1 MGYQTVFKRNESE
14 YVEKRSRFIATL
26 CHCETEEEANAFVKE
41 MKSKYWDARHNCY
54 AYSVEEGRA
63 CRFSDDGEPHGT
75 AGKPMLDCIQG
86 SGITNIAVVVTRYF
100 GGILL
105 GTGGLVR
112 AYSKSTQDVLA
123 SAEIYIMLHGVLG
136 EIVCEYSDL
145 TLLQNLIA
153 ACDGEI
159 RDTEYTDKITI
170 TLVLKDEFCSDFKD
184 KLRETF
190 CARLEMEEKEH
201 ILLPFLKK

>member
-1 MGYQTVFKRNESE
+1 
-14 YVEKRSRFIATL
+14 
-26 CHCETEEEANAFVKE
+26 
-41 MKSKYWDARHNCY
+41 
-54 AYSVEEGRA
+54 
-63 CRFSDDGEPHGT
+63 
-75 AGKPMLDCIQG
+75 
-86 SGITNIAVVVTRYF
+86 
-100 GGILL
+100 
-105 GTGGLVR
+105 
-112 AYSKSTQDVLA
+112 
-123 SAEIYIMLHGVLG
+123 MLHGVLG

-190 CARLEMEEKEH
+190 CARLEMAEKEH